1 VLENV
6 GRRRLVQTVSVDEGQ
21 LLDDRYRLSDR
32 LSEGGVSETWQA
44 HDEFLDRA
52 VSVKVLSGKFAA
64 DAGLRGRVLQEVRA
78 AAGPSHP
85 NVMGVYD
92 YGETPDHSPFVVM
105 ELLRGPTLALRL
117 ADGPLPADAA
127 TRICAEVAAGLAAL
141 HAADLVH
148 GDVTPATV
156 ILTADAAKVVDFGIL
171 GSPSEPDDANTPDS
185 WGRLDPASDVH
196 AFGVL
201 LYSCLAGRLP
211 SDESAPEVLA
221 DFEGVRAD
229 VRELCMSC
237 LAEDPAD
244 RPAAA
249 EVASVLAAA
258 AGIPLPNRPIRAIG
272 IFAGQ
277 PADDVVEELHTRR
290 QLRLGIAMSATA
302 AVILASFLL
311 TRDAGAPQGLPDAAG
326 VRPTVTGHAQPDG
339 TSEPPVDPGT
349 DAGPT
354 TDTGSDQS
362 TDTTD
367 SGPDHRVE
375 SVGNAGRPGNA
386 MGGGG
391 QVNPAPGGTT
401 APPAGGTPGTTAPA
415 PGAQSTTPALVAVR
429 LSTLGGVVV
438 AGCADGKVSVLD
450 VLPASGAKV
459 VSVQGGARDTARV
472 EIDLLAVH
480 LGLNVRCVAG
490 LPVAT
495 PI

>member
-1 VLENV
+1 
-6 GRRRLVQTVSVDEGQ
+6 LVQTVPVDEGQ

-32 LSEGGVSETWQA
+32 LGEGGVSETWQA
-44 HDEFLDRA
+44 HDELLDRA
-52 VSVKVLSGKFAA
+52 VVVKALAGKFAA
-64 DAGLRGRVLQEVRA
+64 DAGLRGRVLREARA

-85 NVMGVYD
+85 NVAGVYD

-105 ELLRGPTLALRL
+105 ELLHGPTLAQRL
-117 ADGPLPADAA
+117 ADGPLHAGTA

-148 GDVTPATV
+148 GHVTPANV
-156 ILTADAAKVVDFGIL
+156 ILTADAAKLVDFGVL
-171 GSPSEPDDANTPDS
+171 GSSHEPDNANTPDS
-185 WGRLDPASDVH
+185 SGNLDPASDVH

-201 LYSCLAGRLP
+201 LYSCLTFRLP
-211 SDESAPEVLA
+211 SDESTPEVLA
-221 DFEGVRAD
+221 DVEGVRAD
-229 VRELCMSC
+229 VRDLCVSC

-272 IFAGQ
+272 IFAGT
-277 PADDVVEELHTRR
+277 PADDVVNEVEEVRTRR
-290 QLRLGIAMSATA
+290 QLRLALAMSTA
-302 AVILASFLL
+302 AVVILASVLL
-311 TRDAGAPQGLPDAAG
+311 TRDASTPQGLADPA
-326 VRPTVTGHAQPDG
+326 RPTMTGPAQPDR
-339 TSEPPVDPGT
+339 TSETPGAPGT
-349 DAGPT
+349 DAGPS

-375 SVGNAGRPGNA
+375 LVGNAGRPGNA
-386 MGGGG
+386 TDGGG
-391 QVNPAPGGTT
+391 QPNPVPGGTT
-401 APPAGGTPGTTAPA
+401 APPAGGTPSTTTPAPA
-415 PGAQSTTPALVAVR
+415 PAAQATTPAMVTVR

-450 VLPASGAKV
+450 VLPAPGAKL
-459 VSVQGGARDTARV
+459 VSVQSGTRDTARV

-480 LGLNVRCVAG
+480 LRLNVRCVAG

>member
-1 VLENV
+1 
-6 GRRRLVQTVSVDEGQ
+6 LVQTVSVDEGQ

-32 LSEGGVSETWQA
+32 LSEGGVTETWQA
-44 HDEFLDRA
+44 HDELLDRA
-52 VSVKVLSGKFAA
+52 VSVKVLSAKFAA
-64 DAGLRGRVLQEVRA
+64 DAGLRGRVLREARA

-85 NVMGVYD
+85 NVIGVYD
-92 YGETPDHSPFVVM
+92 YGETPEHSPFVVV
-105 ELLRGPTLALRL
+105 ELLHGPTLAQRL
-117 ADGPLPADAA
+117 ADGPLPAVAA

-148 GDVTPATV
+148 GDVTPDNV

-171 GSPSEPDDANTPDS
+171 GAPSEPGDANTPDS
-185 WGRLDPASDVH
+185 LGSLDPASDVH

-201 LYSCLAGRLP
+201 LYRCLTGRLP

-221 DFEGVRAD
+221 DVEGVRAD

-277 PADDVVEELHTRR
+277 PADDVVEELDTRR

-311 TRDAGAPQGLPDAAG
+311 TRDASAPQGLPDAAG
-326 VRPTVTGHAQPDG
+326 GRPSVTGHAQPDG
-339 TSEPPVDPGT
+339 TSEPPADPGT
-349 DAGPT
+349 DTSPT

-362 TDTTD
+362 TD
-367 SGPDHRVE
+367 SGPDHGVE
-375 SVGNAGRPGNA
+375 SVGRPGNA

-391 QVNPAPGGTT
+391 QVNPVPGGTT
-401 APPAGGTPGTTAPA
+401 APPAGGTPATTAPA
-415 PGAQSTTPALVAVR
+415 PGAQPTTPALVAVR

-472 EIDLLAVH
+472 EIDLLAVR
-480 LGLNVRCVAG
+480 LRLNVRCVAG